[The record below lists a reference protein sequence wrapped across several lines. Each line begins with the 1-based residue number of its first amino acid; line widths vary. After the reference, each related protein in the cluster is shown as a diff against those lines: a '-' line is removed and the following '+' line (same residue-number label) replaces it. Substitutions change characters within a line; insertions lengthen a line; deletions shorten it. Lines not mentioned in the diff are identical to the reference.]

1 MPKTAPNKPS
11 SEDERTLKRAFAY
24 RLLFAPNKPDMAAF
38 AVFPLIALPLV
49 PGRDDPLMCGTW

>member
-1 MPKTAPNKPS
+1 MNTSQLFTAGIVPPVFGALIG
-11 SEDERTLKRAFAY
+11 TAGCA
-24 RLLFAPNKPDMAAF
+24 AAF